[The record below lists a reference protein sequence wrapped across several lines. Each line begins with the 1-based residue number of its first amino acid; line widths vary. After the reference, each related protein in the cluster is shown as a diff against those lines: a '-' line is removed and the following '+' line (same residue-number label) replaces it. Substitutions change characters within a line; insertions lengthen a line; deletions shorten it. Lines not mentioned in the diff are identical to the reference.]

1 MKRRTAARLLLSA
14 GILWSLA
21 GPLRPAGQD
30 RDLPMTLDSC
40 ILAALKYNLGVA
52 VEVIN
57 PRLSEMN
64 FRFAKEKYV
73 PAISFGISAADTSSA
88 SYSYIEA
95 AAVVSSLDKNY
106 AASISQALPTG
117 GQLTASV
124 ASYRSES
131 NRSFQTINPR
141 FGSTLTFSFSQP
153 LLRDF
158 GLELNRR
165 SIVIARNNL
174 QISETQFTSV
184 LLDTVYRVEA
194 AYWSLVYAVESLNVY
209 RQSLDLARDLLTK
222 NRREVEVG
230 TIAPI
235 EILNAE
241 AEVATRE
248 ADILAAENQVSLL
261 QDRLLTLINFPEG
274 AGVVKVGRV
283 IPLEKPAAEARPVV
297 LEDCLALALAHRPDL
312 EIYRLNL
319 ANRALQ
325 YSFARNQL
333 LPDLRLSIQY
343 WSPGVSGSQIL
354 YQDGNALSGVVI
366 GVVPGGASDSLRD
379 AFRFLYKN
387 YSIGLSLNIPLANY
401 LTKTHFAAA
410 RLSYDQALLQ
420 VENARQQI
428 FLEIRSAVKTL
439 ETDYRRVQAYRAAR
453 ELSEKKLLAEE
464 KKLKVGLTT
473 NYLFLWQQRD
483 LAGAKSAEL
492 KAMID
497 YRLSLAGLERALGT
511 GLLTK
516 GIRTVDFRL
525 TEDADRR

>member
-1 MKRRTAARLLLSA
+1 MKLQTAVRFVLTA
-14 GILWSLA
+14 GIILA
-21 GPLRPAGQD
+21 LARAGAIAGQE

-40 ILAALKYNLGVA
+40 ILAALKHNLGVA

-64 FRFAKEKYV
+64 YRFAKEKFV
-73 PAISFGISAADTSSA
+73 PALSFGFSSADTSSA

-106 AASISQALPTG
+106 AASITQPLPTG
-117 GQLTASV
+117 GQLSASV
-124 ASYRSES
+124 SSYRSES

-141 FGSTLTFSFSQP
+141 FGSTLSFSFSQP
-153 LLRDF
+153 LLRGF

-174 QISETQFTSV
+174 QISETQFESV
-184 LLDTVYRVEA
+184 LLDLVYRVES
-194 AYWSLVYAVESLNVY
+194 AYWSLVFAVESLNVH

-261 QDRLLTLINFPEG
+261 QDRLLTLINFPAGEG
-274 AGVVKVGRV
+274 ALKVGRV
-283 IPLEKPAAEARPVV
+283 IPLEKPAAEARAVV
-297 LEDCLALALAHRPDL
+297 LEECLSLALAHRPDL
-312 EIYRLNL
+312 AIYRLNL
-319 ANRALQ
+319 ANQSLQ
-325 YSFARNQL
+325 YDYARNQL
-333 LPDLRLSIQY
+333 LPDLRLSVQY
-343 WSPGVSGSQIL
+343 WSPGVSGTQIL
-354 YQDGNALSGVVI
+354 YQDGNALSGIVTGVI
-366 GVVPGGASDSLRD
+366 PGGASESLRD

-387 YSIGLSLNIPLANY
+387 YSIGLSLSIPLANY
-401 LTKTHFAAA
+401 LTKEHFAAA
-410 RLSYDQALLQ
+410 RLSYDKALLQ

-453 ELSEKKLLAEE
+453 ELSERKLAAEE

-497 YRLSLAGLERALGT
+497 YRLSLANLERALGT
-511 GLLTK
+511 GLISK
-516 GIRTVDFRL
+516 GIRTADVML
-525 TEDADRR
+525 TQDANRR

>member
-1 MKRRTAARLLLSA
+1 MTITRRRSAIFFVLVLGAWAVSPAAA
-14 GILWSLA
+14 
-21 GPLRPAGQD
+21 QE
-30 RDLPMTLDSC
+30 RDLPMSLDSC

-52 VEVIN
+52 VEVITPKLN
-57 PRLSEMN
+57 ELN
-64 FRFAKEKYV
+64 YRFAREKYL
-73 PAISFGISAADTSSA
+73 PSLSFGFSSADTRSA
-88 SYSYIEA
+88 SFSFIEA
-95 AAVVSSLDKNY
+95 AAVVTATDRNY
-106 AASISQALPTG
+106 SASVSQALPTG
-117 GQLTASV
+117 GQLSASV
-124 ASYRSES
+124 TSYMSES

-141 FGSTLTFSFSQP
+141 FGSTLSFSLSQP
-153 LLRDF
+153 LLRNF
-158 GLELNRR
+158 GLELNRQ

-174 QISETQFTSV
+174 QISETQFESV
-184 LLDTVYRVEA
+184 LLDMVYRVEA
-194 AYWSLVYAVESLNVY
+194 AYWNLVYAVESLNVY

-248 ADILAAENQVSLL
+248 ADILAAENQVALL
-261 QDRLLTLINFPEG
+261 QDQLLTLINFPAGEG
-274 AGVVKVGRV
+274 RIKVGRV
-283 IPLEKPAAEARPVV
+283 IPLEKPAAEARPVN
-297 LEDCLALALAHRPDL
+297 LEDCLGLAMAHRPDL
-312 EIYRLNL
+312 AIYRLNL

-325 YSFARNQL
+325 YAAARNQL

-343 WSPGVSGSQIL
+343 WSPGVSGTQIL
-354 YQDGNALSGVVI
+354 YQDGNALSGIVI
-366 GVVPGGASDSLRD
+366 GVVPGGASESLRD

-387 YSIGLSLNIPLANY
+387 YSVGLSLSIPVANY
-401 LTKTHFAAA
+401 LSKAHFAAA

-420 VENARQQI
+420 VENVQQQI

-439 ETDYRRVQAYRAAR
+439 ETNFRRVQAYRSAR
-453 ELSEKKLLAEE
+453 ELAEKKLLAEE

-497 YRLSLAGLERALGT
+497 YRLSLAGLERTLGT
-511 GLLTK
+511 GLIGK
-516 GIRTVDFRL
+516 GIRTADYRL
-525 TEDADRR
+525 TEDAVQR